1 MIPSSDSRQLLALTL
16 ERYQKGQVLQAQQLC
31 QQIIKQQPSQVDAL
45 NLLGIITCQLG
56 QVEQGIAYLQQAI
69 AHQPNFSDAHFNL
82 GNVLQH
88 QGKLEEAIAHYQEAL
103 ASQPDFAETY
113 LNLGRCL
120 EQESRFEEAI
130 AVYQK
135 LIAFKPDIPGTYL
148 NLGLALQGQ
157 GKFQEAIGAYNHV
170 LELEPNSDRAYNNL
184 GLTFKDQG
192 QLKEA
197 IGSFNRAIELNPQ
210 DAGMRLNRATTLLL
224 SGDFCRGFA
233 EYESRWQ
240 HFESL
245 GAQIYPFTQPLWDG
259 KDLNGQIILLH
270 SEQGFGDAIQFVRY
284 APLVQ
289 QRGGRVIV
297 GCRASL
303 LRLFSTVSGIDR
315 LVAMG
320 GCMPEFQLHAP
331 LMSLPH
337 LLGTTLETVPAQVP
351 YLFALHSHPK
361 LDAPPNGRKKV
372 GIVWAAGEVGG
383 KDKLRSIQTK
393 RSCALTEFMKILE
406 IPGLA
411 FYSLQKG
418 PQATDL
424 EQLQGQVSVQDLS
437 GQIRNFADTAAAIA
451 QLDLVIT
458 VDTAVAHLAGALGQ
472 PVWVLLPFSPD
483 WRWMLERDDSPWYPT
498 MRLFRQERPGDW
510 GGVFTRVAQAL
521 QQSRSPNERLSK

>member
-1 MIPSSDSRQLLALTL
+1 MTPYSDSRQLLALAFKH
-16 ERYQKGQVLQAQQLC
+16 YQKGQVLQAQQLC
-31 QQIIKQQPSQVDAL
+31 QQLIKQQPPQVDAL
-45 NLLGIITCQLG
+45 NLLGIIDCQLG
-56 QVEQGIAYLQQAI
+56 QLEQGIAYLQQAI

-82 GNVLQH
+82 GNALQQ
-88 QGKLEEAIAHYQEAL
+88 QGKLPEAITHYQQAL
-103 ASQPDFAETY
+103 AGNPDLSDIY
-113 LNLGRCL
+113 MNLGRVL

-135 LIAFKPDIPGTYL
+135 LIAFKPDIPGAYL

-157 GKFQEAIGAYNHV
+157 GRFQEAISAFNHV
-170 LELEPNSDRAYNNL
+170 LELEPDSDKAYNNL
-184 GLTFKDQG
+184 GLTFKDRG
-192 QLKEA
+192 KLEEA
-197 IGSFNRAIELNPQ
+197 IGLFNRAIELNPQ
-210 DAGMRLNRATTLLL
+210 DTAARINRATTLLL

-245 GAQIYPFTQPLWDG
+245 GAKRYPFSQPLWDG
-259 KDLNGQIILLH
+259 KNLNGEIILLH

-284 APLVQ
+284 ASLVQ

-315 LVAMG
+315 PVAMG
-320 GCMPEFQLHAP
+320 GRIPEFQLHAP

-351 YLFALHSHPK
+351 YLSAPQSHLK
-361 LDAPPNGRKKV
+361 LETVPEGTRKV

-393 RSCALTEFMKILE
+393 RSCALTEFVKLLE
-406 IPGLA
+406 IPGLV

-418 PQATDL
+418 PQSTDL
-424 EQLQGQVSVQDLS
+424 EQLKGQVPVQDLS
-437 GQIRNFADTAAAIA
+437 GQIRNFADTAAALA
-451 QLDLVIT
+451 QLDLVVT
-458 VDTAVAHLAGALGQ
+458 VDTAVAHLAGSLGQ

-483 WRWMLERDDSPWYPT
+483 WRWMLGRDDSPWYPT

-510 GGVFTRVAQAL
+510 SGVFTRVAQAL
-521 QQSRSPNERLSK
+521 QQSQ

>member
-1 MIPSSDSRQLLALTL
+1 MIPYSDSRQLLAKAF
-16 ERYQKGQVLQAQQLC
+16 EHYQKGQVLQAQQLC
-31 QQIIKQQPSQVDAL
+31 QQIIKKQPPQADAL
-45 NLLGIITCQLG
+45 NLLGIIACQLG
-56 QVEQGIAYLQQAI
+56 QGEQGIAYLQQAI
-69 AHQPNFSDAHFNL
+69 AHQPSFSDAHFNL
-82 GNVLQH
+82 GNVLQQ
-88 QGKLEEAIAHYQEAL
+88 QGKLEEAIAHYQQAI
-103 ASQPDFAETY
+103 ACQPDFAETY
-113 LNLGRCL
+113 INLGRCL

-135 LIAFKPDIPGTYL
+135 LIALKPDISGVYL

-157 GKFQEAIGAYNHV
+157 GKFQEAIWAYNRV
-170 LELEPNSDRAYNNL
+170 LELEPDSDRAYNNL
-184 GLTFKDQG
+184 GLAFKDQG
-192 QLKEA
+192 QLEEA

-224 SGDFCRGFA
+224 SGDFRRGFA

-245 GAQIYPFTQPLWDG
+245 GAKIYPFTQPLWDG

-289 QRGGRVIV
+289 QRGGYVIV
-297 GCRASL
+297 GCRAPL
-303 LRLFSTVSGIDR
+303 LRLFSTLSGIDQ

-320 GCMPEFQLHAP
+320 GRMPKFDLHAP
-331 LMSLPH
+331 LMSLPC
-337 LLGTTLETVPAQVP
+337 LLGTTLETVPTKIP
-351 YLFALHSHPK
+351 YLSASQSHLT
-361 LDAPPNGRKKV
+361 LDVSPNYKRKV

-418 PQATDL
+418 PHATDW
-424 EQLQGQVSVQDLS
+424 EQLQGQVPVQDLS
-437 GQIRNFADTAAAIA
+437 GQIRNFADTAAVLA

-510 GGVFTRVAQAL
+510 SGVLTRVAQAL
-521 QQSRSPNERLSK
+521 QEFSNLK